1 MLKLAHAH
9 FLAPLN
15 RTINLFLWIS
25 FDWLGNPGKL
35 LKGILAGFRELF
47 MQPWRLGLRGIPRGI
62 EVCLCSVFGSILD
75 SLARIINSLFKG
87 IDRVLRMIY
96 TRVGVKTARS
106 GTLILSLS
114 RTPMGKRDGFKRGA
128 LLALLQCRTV
138 FLNMR
143 QIIEC
148 FATIGRHEYRWT
160 CVYFFALAIT
170 LVLTLCLG
178 IIEAVL
184 LFLEN
189 VLKGFVV
196 SLYRR
201 SAESVCD
208 WDPEQLVALEMPQ
221 SMRPQYPDAKEFNR
235 MFERQGNVV
244 EQYPYL
250 PALVQA
256 QMDPDEG
263 LVPPWQWQ
271 RWSSGEKGQHDL
283 VLSAIWCGKETR
295 KKGPKV
301 EIIFETESYI
311 ALLKASYWQPTQE
324 IKVQSNRSTGS
335 QQKTASRSTGSRHKY
350 WQPTETST
358 TSGRLPKKPR
368 ATFETVWQVSKSDI
382 EYMSMKG
389 MKNQED
395 GSYVLSFH
403 ANARQQSVTFSSARE
418 GFRAYE
424 LFSCAL

>member
-1 MLKLAHAH
+1 
-9 FLAPLN
+9 
-15 RTINLFLWIS
+15 
-25 FDWLGNPGKL
+25 
-35 LKGILAGFRELF
+35 
-47 MQPWRLGLRGIPRGI
+47 
-62 EVCLCSVFGSILD
+62 
-75 SLARIINSLFKG
+75 
-87 IDRVLRMIY
+87 
-96 TRVGVKTARS
+96 
-106 GTLILSLS
+106 
-114 RTPMGKRDGFKRGA
+114 MGKRDGFKRGA

-189 VLKGFVV
+189 VLKGLVV

-221 SMRPQYPDAKEFNR
+221 SMRPQYPDAKEFNQ
-235 MFERQGNVV
+235 MSERQGNVV

-324 IKVQSNRSTGS
+324 ITVQSNRSTGS

-350 WQPTETST
+350 WQPTETGT

-368 ATFETVWQVSKSDI
+368 ATFQVVWQVPKSDI

-403 ANARQQSVTFSSARE
+403 TNARQQSVTFSSARE

-424 LFSCAL
+424 LFSCALRKRDVPEGIHLE